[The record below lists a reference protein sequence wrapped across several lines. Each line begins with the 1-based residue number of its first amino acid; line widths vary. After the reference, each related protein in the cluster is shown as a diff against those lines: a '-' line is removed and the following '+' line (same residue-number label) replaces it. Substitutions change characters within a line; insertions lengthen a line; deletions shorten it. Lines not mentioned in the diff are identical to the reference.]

1 VTYFAPYVDSAGLHI
16 CSYQDIVDSLVAT
29 AKGIYG
35 SDIYLEPDSQ
45 DYQFISAFASKAY
58 DAMQSLQA
66 AYNSRGPGTAIG
78 SALAGV
84 VKLNGI
90 SPKAATYSTCVV
102 TLTGTVGAAISNGVV
117 QDTSGYKWNLP
128 NSVTIGAGGTV
139 DATATCQTAG
149 PIAANPGDINKIVTP
164 TYGWTAVS
172 NAGYATMGAAAETDS
187 QIRSRQAISTA
198 QPSRTVLEGTKG
210 AIASVS
216 GVTRFMVYE
225 NDTNSTD
232 ADGLPAHSITA
243 VVEGGA
249 DADVAQAIYGKKGP
263 GCYTNG
269 TTSVILT
276 DEYGLPVTVR
286 FYRPSYVDIDAV
298 VNVKQISGYT
308 TQATANVIAA
318 VVAYLNSL
326 TIGDDLPVSSLWG
339 AALSVQNLTKP
350 TFSITS
356 LTAAEHGGVQG
367 TADIITAF
375 NEVVRGNADYV
386 TVNVT

>member
-1 VTYFAPYVDSAGLHI
+1 
-16 CSYQDIVDSLVAT
+16 
-29 AKGIYG
+29 
-35 SDIYLEPDSQ
+35 
-45 DYQFISAFASKAY
+45 
-58 DAMQSLQA
+58 
-66 AYNSRGPGTAIG
+66 
-78 SALAGV
+78 
-84 VKLNGI
+84 
-90 SPKAATYSTCVV
+90 
-102 TLTGTVGAAISNGVV
+102 
-117 QDTSGYKWNLP
+117 
-128 NSVTIGAGGTV
+128 
-139 DATATCQTAG
+139 
-149 PIAANPGDINKIVTP
+149 
-164 TYGWTAVS
+164 
-172 NAGYATMGAAAETDS
+172 
-187 QIRSRQAISTA
+187 
-198 QPSRTVLEGTKG
+198 
-210 AIASVS
+210 
-216 GVTRFMVYE
+216 MVYE

-356 LTAAEHGGVQG
+356 LTAAEHGGIQG